1 MKILLYCDVHWSE
14 TSSIINSQGSTY
26 STRLEHLIKSVSW
39 AEEQADLNNCEQII
53 CLGDFFDK
61 PNLTSAEL
69 TALNDVKWSSKPHF
83 FLVGNHESPR
93 KSLVWNSVNAL
104 KKFGFEIITEPTQK
118 EYIDCVLSYIP
129 YCLEEDRKPLAE
141 YLPDTRKNKIV
152 LSHNDIKGI
161 QYGAFTSKEGF
172 DIEEIDRDCNCF
184 LNGHLHNGEKF
195 SKRGYNL
202 GNLLGQNF
210 TEDAFKHSHNAF
222 IFDTFYLTLTP
233 IENPYAFNFYKFDI
247 MSPSDLGVFNNML
260 KPNSVLAIKCFEPL
274 LEDVKKEVSDP
285 SIIASRVIT
294 IKETVS
300 EAECDIA
307 DLNGQ
312 DYLTQFSD
320 FTIEKLGRTEI
331 VLAELAEV
339 CK

>member
-1 MKILLYCDVHWSE
+1 MKALIFTDVHWSE
-14 TSSIINSQGSTY
+14 TSSIINSQGSNY

-39 AEEQADLNNCEQII
+39 AEEQADLNNCDQII

-69 TALNDVKWSSKPHF
+69 TALNEVKWSNKPHF

-93 KSLVWNSVNAL
+93 KSLIWNSVNAL
-104 KKFGFEIITEPTQK
+104 KKFGFEIISEPTQK
-118 EYIDCVLSYIP
+118 EYTDCVLSYIP

-184 LNGHLHNGEKF
+184 LNGHLHNGERF
-195 SKRGYNL
+195 SSKGYNL

-210 TEDAFKHSHNAF
+210 TEDAFNHAHNAF
-222 IFDTFYLTLTP
+222 IFDTFSMALTP
-233 IENPYAFNFYKFDI
+233 IENPYAFNFYKIEINNESDI
-247 MSPSDLGVFNNML
+247 KILETLKNNA
-260 KPNSVLAIKCFEPL
+260 VLSIKCNEKYVEKVRGIIEKFSSITSSRIIISRDIVDCDEI
-274 LEDVKKEVSDP
+274 EV
-285 SIIASRVIT
+285 VELGKT
-294 IKETVS
+294 
-300 EAECDIA
+300 
-307 DLNGQ
+307 
-312 DYLTQFSD
+312 DYLQQFAT
-320 FTIEKLGRTEI
+320 FTIDTFGKDEI